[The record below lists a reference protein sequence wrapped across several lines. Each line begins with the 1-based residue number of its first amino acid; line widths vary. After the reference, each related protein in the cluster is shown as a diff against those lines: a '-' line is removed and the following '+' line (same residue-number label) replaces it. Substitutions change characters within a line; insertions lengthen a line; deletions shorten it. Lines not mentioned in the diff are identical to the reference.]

1 MGVVVTGGDV
11 SGRVRKGRISGR
23 IYRNEYG
30 DEFGDDCEDD
40 AYLKTPLTTY
50 LPPSQYAA
58 LRTQD
63 NSVGR
68 AHDVAAVAVVLAV
81 LA

>member
-1 MGVVVTGGDV
+1 MEGTNWGEYWD
-11 SGRVRKGRISGR
+11 K
-23 IYRNEYG
+23 YG
-30 DEFGDDCEDD
+30 DEFGDDYEDD

-50 LPPSQYAA
+50 CPPSHYAA
-58 LRTQD
+58 LRMQD

-68 AHDVAAVAVVLAV
+68 SRDVAAVAVVLAV

>member
-1 MGVVVTGGDV
+1 MNRDE
-11 SGRVRKGRISGR
+11 
-23 IYRNEYG
+23 YRDEYG
-30 DEFGDDCEDD
+30 DDFGDDCEDD
-40 AYLKTPLTTY
+40 AHLKTPLTTY
-50 LPPSQYAA
+50 RPPSQYAA

-68 AHDVAAVAVVLAV
+68 ARDFAAVAVVLAV